1 MEDLADYFAKITEEF
16 LPLGHS
22 EIPFTYDRE
31 VQDLNPTGI
40 VERLIDM
47 KKPKSSVII
56 DPLSRFVQMHA
67 ALFACPLAR
76 IINNIRAGGSW
87 PKLWAEEEVSVIP
100 KGANAN
106 SYASCRNIS
115 CISIF
120 SKLTESYMLDDLNNE
135 VSLSTSQYGAQKG
148 SGPPRMLVDL
158 MTKSLEQLDD
168 NQAAVSVIL
177 IDFEKAFN
185 RMHHQACLFALASK
199 GASNQTLSTVV
210 AFLSG
215 RSMRIK
221 IGRTLSTPR
230 ATPGGAPQGTKA
242 GNFLFCVTV
251 DGIDKEDYLERV
263 MPNVHA
269 TRTNDKEA
277 TPDQEPVRTSPEL
290 AAVPPQE
297 IARQSSLA
305 SSISRYGMPESPH
318 DCFSLCEIDF

>member
-1 MEDLADYFAKITEEF
+1 
-16 LPLGHS
+16 
-22 EIPFTYDRE
+22 
-31 VQDLNPTGI
+31 
-40 VERLIDM
+40 
-47 KKPKSSVII
+47 
-56 DPLSRFVQMHA
+56 MHA

-199 GASNQTLSTVV
+199 GASNQTLSTVA
-210 AFLSG
+210 AFLSR

-221 IGRTLSTPR
+221 NWQDTLHSTRNTWGRSSR
-230 ATPGGAPQGTKA
+230 DQSGKFS
-242 GNFLFCVTV
+242 FL
-251 DGIDKEDYLERV
+251 
-263 MPNVHA
+263 
-269 TRTNDKEA
+269 
-277 TPDQEPVRTSPEL
+277 
-290 AAVPPQE
+290 
-297 IARQSSLA
+297 
-305 SSISRYGMPESPH
+305 RYGGRN
-318 DCFSLCEIDF
+318 